1 MILSI
6 RLCLDSQV
14 DCLQEVMEN
23 QKFCTQIFS
32 YYCPL
37 DSGQEEKEV
46 VILKNCPIH

>member
-6 RLCLDSQV
+6 RLCMDSQV
-14 DCLQEVMEN
+14 DCLQDIIEN

-37 DSGQEEKEV
+37 DSSSQD
-46 VILKNCPIH
+46 